1 MSTITSDNVVG
12 TLPKGADVVVQ
23 TGPEGNDLVVA
34 KKPVAKA
41 DFEVSGDTGF
51 AGNTVSKSK
60 VNVETQKGETTTIAV
75 SATFKQTN
83 IENEGQGSLKVN
95 VVGSAFKKGTITGGK
110 QSDQVSFDGNS
121 SIQKAKLNLGKG
133 NDSVIFNKGA
143 TLKGKT
149 TCDLGKGGKDAVV
162 IEDLEALGG
171 KLVIKN
177 FRKGDSITVNG
188 KVYNYSDRKDLQKLP
203 GIKLK

>member
-1 MSTITSDNVVG
+1 MSTIASDNVVG

-51 AGNTVSKSK
+51 SGSTVSKSK
-60 VNVETQKGETTTIAV
+60 VNVETKKGQTTTVAV
-75 SATFKQTN
+75 NATFKQTT
-83 IENEGQGSLKVN
+83 IANEGKGALKVN
-95 VVGSAFKKGTITGGK
+95 VVGSAFKKGKITGGK

-121 SIQKAKLNLGKG
+121 SIQKAKVNLGKG
-133 NDSVIFNKGA
+133 NDSVTFNKGA

-149 TCDLGKGGKDAVV
+149 TLDLGQGGKDGVV
-162 IEDLEALGG
+162 IEDLKALGG
-171 KLVIKN
+171 TLVIKN
-177 FRKGDSITVNG
+177 FRKGDSVTVNG
-188 KVYNYSDRKDLQKLP
+188 KVYTYSDRKALKKLD
-203 GIKLK
+203 GLKIK